1 MCKLPKVVIVAPEDK
16 QLELRKQLSSL
27 EYDIV
32 ATVPKAEDATQ
43 IGCDVVVIWKPD
55 AETMSMLCEF
65 EARTVAIGGSG
76 EEAEMR
82 IDPADAASF
91 KTRIWELFRPR

>member
-1 MCKLPKVVIVAPEDK
+1 MCRIPKVVIIAPEDK

-32 ATVPKAEDATQ
+32 ATVGKAEEAIQ
-43 IGCDVVVIWKPD
+43 IGCDVVIIWKPD

-82 IDPADAASF
+82 IDPDDVASF

>member
-1 MCKLPKVVIVAPEDK
+1 MCKIPKVVIVAPEDR

-32 ATVPKAEDATQ
+32 ATVAKAEDAIQ
-43 IGCDVVVIWKPD
+43 IGCDVVIIWEPD

-65 EARTVAIGGSG
+65 EARTVAIGGAG

-82 IDPADAASF
+82 IDADDVASF

>member
-1 MCKLPKVVIVAPEDK
+1 MCKLPKVVIVAPEGK
-16 QLELRKQLSSL
+16 QLELRKKLSSL

-32 ATVPKAEDATQ
+32 ATVAKAEDAIQ
-43 IGCDVVVIWKPD
+43 IGCDVVIIWKPD

-65 EARTVAIGGSG
+65 EARTVAVGGAG

-82 IDPADAASF
+82 IDPDDVASF